1 MLANRRVIVGVSG
14 GIASYKA
21 VELVSRLQ
29 QAGALVDVIL
39 TEHAEEFVR
48 PLTFSTMSHRP
59 VYSDL
64 WEPSGKAA
72 ETHIELGEEAELLAV
87 VPATANTI
95 AKLAH
100 GIADN
105 MLTAVALATRAPL
118 LLAPAMHHQMYT
130 HPATQANLA
139 LLRERGAMVVEPE
152 VGRLASGE
160 TGVGRLPDTPVL
172 LGAIS
177 VALARGGDLAGR
189 RVVITAGGTQEPI
202 DPVRYVG
209 NRSSGKMGYAL
220 AIEARDR
227 GAHVTLISGPVAL
240 AAPYGVDVTTVETA
254 AQMRDAVVAAVEG
267 KGKGERVDVL
277 IMSAAVADYRP
288 AQVAAR
294 KLKKEGGQGAQL
306 YQMGEAFSLELVRT
320 PDILATLAAFGMASD
335 EPVLVQSERTAIY
348 ADALQRLEADGHA
361 YRCWCSRTDLECF
374 GGIHPAQCVASPSSR
389 PPAWRLRVGT
399 EAIAFDDAI
408 CGRIRQD
415 LAAEVGDFVVWR
427 ADGACAYQLAVV
439 VDDAAQGISD
449 VVRGA
454 DLLDSTPRQ
463 ILLQRLLGLPQPRY
477 AHLPLALDAQ
487 GRKLSKHDAAHPV
500 DAGDPLPALRA
511 ALAFLGQPAR
521 METEPE
527 MLLREAVRAFDPA
540 RIACSTLPIAAARN
554 ATPR

>member
-1 MLANRRVIVGVSG
+1 VLLNRRVIIGVCG

-29 QAGALVDVIL
+29 QAGVLVDVIL
-39 TEHAEEFVR
+39 SERAEEFVR

-72 ETHIELGEEAELLAV
+72 ETHIALGEGAELLAI

-95 AKLAH
+95 ARLAH

-118 LLAPAMHHQMYT
+118 LLAPAMHHHMYT

-139 LLRERGAMVVEPE
+139 LLRERGAIVVEPE

-160 TGVGRLPDTPVL
+160 VGIGRLPETAAL

-177 VALARGGDLAGR
+177 VALARGGDLDGR

-240 AAPYGVDVTTVETA
+240 DAPYGVNVTKVETA
-254 AQMRDAVVAAVEG
+254 AQMRDAVIAAVDG
-267 KGKGERVDVL
+267 ADVL

-288 AQVAAR
+288 AQVAEQ
-294 KLKKEGGQGAQL
+294 KLKKEGRGGAQM
-306 YQMGEAFSLELVRT
+306 YQMGESFSLDLVRT
-320 PDILATLAAFGMASD
+320 PDILGELSALLDGQSGKPASLQ
-335 EPVLVQSERTAIY
+335 PLV
-348 ADALQRLEADGHA
+348 
-361 YRCWCSRTDLECF
+361 
-374 GGIHPAQCVASPSSR
+374 
-389 PPAWRLRVGT
+389 RVGFAAET
-399 EAIAFDDAI
+399 S
-408 CGRIRQD
+408 D
-415 LAAEVGDFVVWR
+415 LATYARAKLVAKHLDLLVANDVSRADSGFGSDTNKVLLFHANGEVEDLPLLPKAEV
-427 ADGACAYQLAVV
+427 A
-439 VDDAAQGISD
+439 
-449 VVRGA
+449 
-454 DLLDSTPRQ
+454 
-463 ILLQRLLGLPQPRY
+463 
-477 AHLPLALDAQ
+477 
-487 GRKLSKHDAAHPV
+487 
-500 DAGDPLPALRA
+500 
-511 ALAFLGQPAR
+511 
-521 METEPE
+521 
-527 MLLREAVRAFDPA
+527 A
-540 RIACSTLPIAAARN
+540 RIWDRLVPMLHQA
-554 ATPR
+554 